1 MGRITP
7 GRERSRE
14 DCESPAEESAEDS
27 FSVRTDCAWALNLLS
42 SWPTLRLSSA
52 LAGLSQLS
60 PTRVST
66 PDLRPNHAS
75 RKVFR
80 EFASLTDAAS
90 ESKRARSSA
99 KSDWSCSAEAMPRAA
114 KFFSNG
120 LFTDDMVEE

>member
-1 MGRITP
+1 MGRMTP
-7 GRERSRE
+7 GRDKSRE
-14 DCESPAEESAEDS
+14 DCESPADESVEAS
-27 FSVRTDCAWALNLLS
+27 FSVSTDCAWALNLFS

-52 LAGLSQLS
+52 LEGLSQLS
-60 PTRVST
+60 PTRVNT

-80 EFASLTDAAS
+80 EFASVTDAAS

-99 KSDWSCSAEAMPRAA
+99 KSDWSCSGETTPRVA

-120 LFTDDMVEE
+120 LFTGDMVEE